1 MLDLVWLKSF
11 ITLVQNRNF
20 QTAATNPEIVSQLT
34 RGELDIAVMEWWN
47 PKPGFEARDW

>member
-11 ITLVQNRNF
+11 ITLVQSRSF
-20 QTAATNPEIVSQLT
+20 QTVAKNPGIVSQLT

-47 PKPGFEARDW
+47 ANCTTF